1 MTLHDVRF
9 PAAISF
15 GSSGGIERR
24 TEIVEL
30 VNGFEERN
38 SPWAQSRRR
47 WDAGLGIRSLDDLS
61 TVLAFYEARHGRL
74 FAFRWKDWL
83 DHKSCPPSADP
94 SAQDQTIGTGDG
106 VRIAYPLLKTYGD
119 GAGTYTREIGLP
131 VAGSVRIA
139 IDGLVQAE
147 GADFSIDE
155 ATGQVVFTTPP
166 AQGTAITAGFEFD
179 VPVRFDSDTIEVNL
193 AAFEAGEIPSVP
205 VIEVRV

>member
-61 TVLAFYEARHGRL
+61 TVLAFFESRHGRL

-83 DHKSCPPSADP
+83 DHKSCAPSAEP
-94 SAQDQTIGTGDG
+94 SPEDQSVGTGDG
-106 VRIAYPLLKTYGD
+106 VRVAFPLLKHYAD
-119 GAGTYTREIGLP
+119 SAGSYVREIALP
-131 VAGSVRIA
+131 IAGSVRLA
-139 IDGLVQAE
+139 VDGAEQTEGQDFTTDPITGQIVFMTAPGE
-147 GADFSIDE
+147 GA
-155 ATGQVVFTTPP
+155 
-166 AQGTAITAGFEFD
+166 AITAGFAFD